1 MPETIYTADN
11 DGSVG
16 LLHFSKGDV
25 IDDPSALAILL
36 AQANPCVTAS
46 DPAPAPVAEP
56 KRGRKILTDPED
68 PTTENEG
75 A

>member
-1 MPETIYTADN
+1 MSQPIYTADN

-46 DPAPAPVAEP
+46 DPAPVAEP